1 MLERRF
7 QLEIRTP
14 QQLIYEGDVSSI
26 RAPGEL
32 GSFEIL
38 PGHIPFLTVL
48 ETGEIRIRETDTP
61 QSLAIS
67 GGVFEVLRT
76 GVTVLSDTAEW
87 AHEIDVERAETARQ
101 RAQEHL
107 AVGDSGVSR
116 QRAEAA
122 LARANN
128 RIKIANSL

>member
-7 QLEIRTP
+7 HLEIRTP
-14 QQLIYEGDVSSI
+14 QQLIYEGDVGSI

-48 ETGEIRIRETDTP
+48 ETGEVRIRETDTP

-107 AVGDSGVSR
+107 ASGDSGTNR
-116 QRAEAA
+116 ERAEAA
-122 LARANN
+122 LARAKN
-128 RIKIANSL
+128 RIKVSNSS

>member
-7 QLEIRTP
+7 HLEIRTP
-14 QQLIYEGDVSSI
+14 QQLIYEGDVGSI

-48 ETGEIRIRETDTP
+48 ETGEVRIRETDTP

-107 AVGDSGVSR
+107 ASGDSGINR
-116 QRAEAA
+116 ERAEAA
-122 LARANN
+122 LARAKN
-128 RIKIANSL
+128 RIKVSNSS

>member
-7 QLEIRTP
+7 HLEIRTP
-14 QQLIYEGDVSSI
+14 QKLIYEGDVSSVK
-26 RAPGEL
+26 APGEL

-38 PGHIPFLTVL
+38 PSHIPFLTVL

-87 AHEIDVERAETARQ
+87 AHEIDAERAETALQ

-107 AVGDSGVSR
+107 ASGDSGINR
-116 QRAEAA
+116 ERAGAA
-122 LARANN
+122 LARAKN
-128 RIKIANSL
+128 RIKIASSV